1 MARTTL
7 LAVAQSDANRMTTMN
22 ISLPESLREF
32 VQRRLSAGFGSESEY
47 VRQLIREDRERLER
61 QLIEQSS
68 VKGLEERRFDAE
80 AVSEA
85 VAGIRQL
92 REELRSQGRLL
103 RPEDIRAATDE
114 GRM

>member
-1 MARTTL
+1 MA
-7 LAVAQSDANRMTTMN
+7 QDDANRLTTMN

-47 VRQLIREDRERLER
+47 VRQLIREDQERLER
-61 QLIEQSS
+61 QLLEESS

-85 VAGIRQL
+85 VAGIREL
-92 REELRSQGRLL
+92 REELRSQGRLSSL
-103 RPEDIRAATDE
+103 DDIRAAIDE